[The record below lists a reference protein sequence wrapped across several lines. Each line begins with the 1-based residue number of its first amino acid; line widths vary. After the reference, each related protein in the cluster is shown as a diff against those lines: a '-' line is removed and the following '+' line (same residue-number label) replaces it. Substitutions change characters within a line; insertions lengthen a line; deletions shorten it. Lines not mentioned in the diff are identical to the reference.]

1 MLTVIFLKFKILKFK
16 MVAVIF
22 SKHEFFLKKFE
33 NQNLKYWRFFSKF
46 EFEFTFKKLNFF
58 TVTYK
63 AENLKYLYK

>member
-1 MLTVIFLKFKILKFK
+1 MLTVLFSKFEILKFKMLAVIFSKFKILKFK

-46 EFEFTFKKLNFF
+46 EFEFTFKKLNF
-58 TVTYK
+58 
-63 AENLKYLYK
+63 